1 MIWLLFLL
9 ICSYVSTVPTD
20 MADLQYDMAPA
31 PTDMFLLFLFL
42 LLLAACGKFPMTF
55 LLEFRATF
63 SLTYK
68 APLYSAPNFI
78 NKLVFTD
85 QIVKT

>member
-1 MIWLLFLL
+1 
-9 ICSYVSTVPTD
+9 